1 MLSQLTERERILLL
15 AAIGVVVLMIFYL
28 LGRKMIQVR
37 KELAE
42 EVYETQTQSTQLDRI
57 ISDYNYYRAL
67 KTGDSDEDI
76 SQMYSKLDQIMIRYN
91 LKDKV
96 STMKDSTT
104 NIEKNFTKI
113 SIEISF
119 RSVPLVDVIR
129 MIYDIEK
136 NKQMN
141 GKVDYLD
148 FGKPFQEKEVYDVN
162 VRISSFKR
170 GK

>member
-1 MLSQLTERERILLL
+1 MLNQLSERERLFLLVAVAL
-15 AAIGVVVLMIFYL
+15 IIIMIFYL
-28 LGRKMIQVR
+28 IGRKIFQIR
-37 KELAE
+37 RDLSE

-57 ISDYNYYRAL
+57 ISDYNYFRSL

-91 LKDKV
+91 LKDKI

-104 NIEKNFTKI
+104 NIEKNYIKI
-113 SIEISF
+113 SIEISL

-129 MIYDIEK
+129 LIYDIEK

-141 GKVDYLD
+141 GKIDYLD

-162 VRISSFKR
+162 LRISSFRR